1 MGLNCCA
8 GAASRDFSE
17 RSRHRAE
24 GRPLRKRLL
33 AYKTRTAYTTTG
45 HREPDL
51 LLDGARCKDAVQTP
65 SGKACRRAPRLLGP
79 HLRASAQHANPSPA
93 TAHMARIA
101 KTVTACTVPSTATA
115 TPGVLVSTRCTVHGV
130 VSICAKC
137 TASTSRATMKKKTW
151 SADSCRCVRVCLFF
165 SDGRE

>member
-1 MGLNCCA
+1 MVLNCCA

-33 AYKTRTAYTTTG
+33 AYKTRTAYT

-65 SGKACRRAPRLLGP
+65 SGKAGRRAPRLLGP

-137 TASTSRATMKKKTW
+137 TASTSRATMKKKAW